1 MKATQTL
8 PLKNY
13 RWKGINSNGKK
24 VSGQMLA
31 ISEIEVRDKLKISI
45 FKSKNSKKAVSL
57 YWRA

>member
-31 ISEIEVRDKLKISI
+31 ISEIEVRDKLKDQH
-45 FKSKNSKKAVSL
+45 
-57 YWRA
+57 

>member
-24 VSGQMLA
+24 RFRPDARHLRNRGA
-31 ISEIEVRDKLKISI
+31 R
-45 FKSKNSKKAVSL
+45 
-57 YWRA
+57 